1 VKKFLKYSVLLLV
14 CGLILSLLIP
24 FFVPLDKY
32 KVIASQKVKEAIGRQ
47 LEINGP
53 ISLSLLPNP
62 KINLKDIKLSSIPGA
77 HYPSLFQAKEV
88 TASVSLF
95 SLLTGNIVISEIE
108 VNNPVIN
115 LEYMANGSASWDFS
129 TPVSPEKSSIGESS
143 KSQGKSE
150 LYINSLKILEAKIN
164 YIEISSVGS
173 DLKVFEIDNLQIKN
187 FRGPNNLTCEFSSTN
202 KDYIL
207 KGDIKEDKE
216 TLTLKASVNILKEE
230 INLSGNFDPKTVI
243 FIGKL
248 ELKGDAK
255 NLRNFIPT
263 LNIDD
268 NIKHKL
274 TLNINADKNLVKVTD
289 IDINFGELTAKG
301 SSNYNIKK
309 NEADLTLKLNP
320 GNADI
325 ILTPVA
331 RADKGLHE
339 KIYIKATA
347 LEPIISALKISTK
360 DLPASIIN
368 QSFSFSTNLTYL
380 DHELLLKEI
389 NLTMDKASLS
399 GSFTLKNW
407 EKDLSVA
414 YDLNTNYLK
423 VFTGLFAID
432 LPVNIDDLQI
442 KGETAKIKDTFKT
455 DNTVIAAK
463 TTNIIKGDI
472 ILGDDIKPSL
482 TLTSSGN
489 NLGQTLGQLQ
499 KSTPNSE
506 LGSYSLSAKIEG
518 DLKKL
523 VEISVDKSTFS
534 LNNTPLNINGLLS
547 LNLSNAKPKILLN
560 LKMSTLNLGGI
571 TSSNPSP
578 ITSNLKGNT
587 EEPSSTS
594 RWSRSKIDLS
604 FLKKIDGDAA
614 ITTQKVIKGELVLD
628 SIKAVIKLTD
638 GILYLKSLSGNLYGG
653 HLEASGQVTSE
664 QSQTASFKAS
674 LKGAHL
680 KNMIPHGRK
689 IKVTEG
695 TVNFDADLR
704 TSGQTEYQYISN
716 LFGNAQ
722 LTAVNGRVS
731 GFDLQKI
738 LNSLKNIKN
747 LDSFLTSLD
756 SSFSG
761 GETSFNQ
768 LAIDTNIKDGI
779 ANITKCNLDVPSA
792 NMAATGN
799 INLPKYTIDVN
810 STINIDMKS
819 MPPLKAH
826 IYGFLDNPQHKLDTK
841 ALQEHLIKNVL
852 TNVIDNIRKNKKP
865 EDILK
870 GIIGGGTGNDENSSK
885 QPVDPHPESTPSEQK
900 NPAKELESQVKKQLK
915 GLFK

>member
-1 VKKFLKYSVLLLV
+1 MKKFLKYSVLLLV
-14 CGLILSLLIP
+14 CGLILLLLIP

-32 KVIASQKVKEAIGRQ
+32 KVIASQKVKEEIGRQ

-62 KINLKDIKLSSIPGA
+62 KINLKNIKLSSIPGA
-77 HYPSLFQAKEV
+77 HYPSLFEAKEV

-108 VNNPVIN
+108 VNNLVIN
-115 LEYMANGSASWDFS
+115 LEYMANGSSSWDFS
-129 TPVSPEKSSIGESS
+129 KSVSPEKNSNGESS
-143 KSQGKSE
+143 KIERKSE
-150 LYINSLKILEAKIN
+150 LYINSLKILKAKIN
-164 YIEISSVGS
+164 YIKTPNTES

-187 FRGPNNLTCEFSSTN
+187 FRGPNKLTCEFSSTN

-230 INLSGNFDPKTVI
+230 INLSGNFDPKTVT

-248 ELKGDAK
+248 ELEGDAK

-289 IDINFGELTAKG
+289 IDINFGELIAKG
-301 SSNYNIKK
+301 SSNYNIEK

-325 ILTPVA
+325 ILTPLA
-331 RADKGLHE
+331 RTDKGLHE
-339 KIYIKATA
+339 KIYIKAAA
-347 LEPIISALKISTK
+347 LEPIISALKISPK

-380 DHELLLKEI
+380 DQELLLKDI
-389 NLTMDKASLS
+389 NLTIDKASLS

-407 EKDLSVA
+407 EKDLTVA

-423 VFTGLFAID
+423 AFTGLFAIN

-472 ILGDDIKPSL
+472 ILGDNIKPSL
-482 TLTSSGN
+482 TLISSGN

-560 LKMSTLNLGGI
+560 LKMSTLNLDGI
-571 TSSNPSP
+571 TSSNTSTT
-578 ITSNLKGNT
+578 TSNLKGIK
-587 EEPSSTS
+587 EEPSSRS
-594 RWSRSKIDLS
+594 RWSSSKIDLS
-604 FLKKIDGDAA
+604 FLKKIDGDAT

-638 GILYLKSLSGNLYGG
+638 GILYLKSLSGNL
-653 HLEASGQVTSE
+653 
-664 QSQTASFKAS
+664 
-674 LKGAHL
+674 
-680 KNMIPHGRK
+680 
-689 IKVTEG
+689 
-695 TVNFDADLR
+695 
-704 TSGQTEYQYISN
+704 
-716 LFGNAQ
+716 
-722 LTAVNGRVS
+722 
-731 GFDLQKI
+731 
-738 LNSLKNIKN
+738 
-747 LDSFLTSLD
+747 
-756 SSFSG
+756 
-761 GETSFNQ
+761 
-768 LAIDTNIKDGI
+768 
-779 ANITKCNLDVPSA
+779 
-792 NMAATGN
+792 
-799 INLPKYTIDVN
+799 
-810 STINIDMKS
+810 
-819 MPPLKAH
+819 
-826 IYGFLDNPQHKLDTK
+826 
-841 ALQEHLIKNVL
+841 
-852 TNVIDNIRKNKKP
+852 
-865 EDILK
+865 
-870 GIIGGGTGNDENSSK
+870 
-885 QPVDPHPESTPSEQK
+885 
-900 NPAKELESQVKKQLK
+900 
-915 GLFK
+915 